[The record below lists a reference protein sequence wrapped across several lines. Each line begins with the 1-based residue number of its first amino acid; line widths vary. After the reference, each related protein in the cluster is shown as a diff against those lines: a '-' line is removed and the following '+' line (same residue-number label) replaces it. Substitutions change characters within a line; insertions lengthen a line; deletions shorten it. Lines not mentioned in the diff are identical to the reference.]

1 MSHEHYVT
9 ESGLF
14 ILMSKLRWNRV
25 NFDKAINHYNYQ
37 DQLNHF
43 TLIFN
48 TCLILWKQQRNI
60 LKKTLIKNQNH
71 FRSQTI
77 IHTIIG
83 CSLVQYQSTR
93 INIEENGF
101 IWTDP
106 MTHHPSLY
114 LPATRASLNQHGS
127 EHNSST
133 RPRINAPRNV
143 RLPPAALTMRE
154 RLRDLQLKRDWKL
167 SILEGFGWCP
177 SDGVDGFPHISR
189 IPESESIPS
198 GTFVCHPHAKSTR
211 FKDSYKADF

>member
-93 INIEENGF
+93 INIVENGF

-114 LPATRASLNQHGS
+114 LPATRSFTKPTWFWTQLINQTQDQCSEKRPFASCCSNN
-127 EHNSST
+127 E
-133 RPRINAPRNV
+133 
-143 RLPPAALTMRE
+143 RE
-154 RLRDLQLKRDWKL
+154 LRDLQLKRDWKL
-167 SILEGFGWCP
+167 SILEGIWV
-177 SDGVDGFPHISR
+177 GVLLM
-189 IPESESIPS
+189 E
-198 GTFVCHPHAKSTR
+198 
-211 FKDSYKADF
+211 